1 MLLCWL
7 RVVLLLASAKKKKKG
22 HFLSSRKSILS
33 RVDSSAQKK
42 SFTFTM
48 TRHGGGFFFSASF
61 LGIFKHI
68 YAYMYMSVRLGDGF
82 RCEEYRSR
90 RIAERKRK
98 AGVRQTH
105 PILSPVVVRHP
116 QPSGKIVEV
125 ANLLVLKTVRRRE
138 RSEKRKEKK
147 TKYITKA

>member
-1 MLLCWL
+1 M
-7 RVVLLLASAKKKKKG
+7 
-22 HFLSSRKSILS
+22 
-33 RVDSSAQKK
+33 RVDSSEKI
-42 SFTFTM
+42 FTMFTM
-48 TRHGGGFFFSASF
+48 TRHGAASDLFIFFSAKFSGNF
-61 LGIFKHI
+61 L
-68 YAYMYMSVRLGDGF
+68 SVRLGDGF

-90 RIAERKRK
+90 RVAERKRK